1 MQQFDVTAHNY
12 DFVFKDSFSLFKNDI
27 GDFLKVELPGIDS
40 YLETEFAEIETS
52 AERMDLNFKLEDGS
66 ILHLEEEIEVSVD
79 DLIRFASYDLKLY
92 NRYRDRIRTI
102 ILCIKGYPAAE
113 AAFNAGSLGYNTIVV
128 NMSDKDGKEKMKEL
142 REKIEKGKEINYLE
156 LIFLP
161 LMNSDQDMVKR
172 VKETIELEDKL
183 DADQKFKN
191 NLAALTI
198 VLCDK
203 FLSSENMIE
212 LWRDRKMVKFFKYVE
227 EQGKKKGKEEGRI
240 EGKIEGKQE
249 EARLILMR
257 QVKAKFKN
265 ADNEIIDLINEAEL
279 SKIEDLSEKIVTADS
294 KEEIIDFL
302 KH

>member
-40 YLETEFAEIETS
+40 YLETEFSEIETS

-66 ILHLEEEIEVSVD
+66 ILHLEEIEVSVD

-113 AAFNAGSLGYNTIVV
+113 AAFNAGSLGYNTTVV
-128 NMSDKDGKEKMKEL
+128 NMSDKDGKEKMNEL
-142 REKIEKGKEINYLE
+142 REKIEKGEEINYLE

-161 LMNSDQDMVKR
+161 LMNSEQDMVKR

-183 DADQKFKN
+183 DADLPVQ
-191 NLAALTI
+191 
-198 VLCDK
+198 
-203 FLSSENMIE
+203 
-212 LWRDRKMVKFFKYVE
+212 
-227 EQGKKKGKEEGRI
+227 
-240 EGKIEGKQE
+240 
-249 EARLILMR
+249 
-257 QVKAKFKN
+257 
-265 ADNEIIDLINEAEL
+265 
-279 SKIEDLSEKIVTADS
+279 
-294 KEEIIDFL
+294 
-302 KH
+302 

>member
-1 MQQFDVTAHNY
+1 MQQFEVTAHNY

-52 AERMDLNFKLEDGS
+52 SERMDLNFKLEDGS

-92 NRYRDRIRTI
+92 NRYRDMIRTI

-113 AAFNAGSLGYNTIVV
+113 AAFNAGSLGYNTTVV
-128 NMSDKDGKEKMKEL
+128 NMSDKDGKAKMNEL
-142 REKIEKGKEINYLE
+142 REKIEKGEEINYLE

-161 LMNSDQDMVKR
+161 LMNSDQDIVKR

-203 FLSSENMIE
+203 FLSSENIIE

-240 EGKIEGKQE
+240 EGKQE

-257 QVKAKFKN
+257 QVKVKFKN

>member
-12 DFVFKDSFSLFKNDI
+12 NFVFKDSFSLFKNDI

-102 ILCIKGYPAAE
+102 ILCIKGYPASE
-113 AAFNAGSLGYNTIVV
+113 AAFNAGSLGYNTTVV

-227 EQGKKKGKEEGRI
+227 EQGKKKGKD
-240 EGKIEGKQE
+240 EGKQE
-249 EARLILMR
+249 EARMLILR
-257 QVKAKFKN
+257 QIKAKFGDS
-265 ADNEIIDLINEAEL
+265 DNEIIDLINKAEL
-279 SKIEDLSEKIVTADS
+279 SKIEDLSEKIITADS

>member
-27 GDFLKVELPGIDS
+27 GDFLKVELPGIAY
-40 YLETEFAEIETS
+40 YLETEFAEIETN

-113 AAFNAGSLGYNTIVV
+113 AAFNAGSLGYNTTVV

-142 REKIEKGKEINYLE
+142 REKIEKGEEINYLE

-161 LMNSDQDMVKR
+161 LMNSDQDIVKR

-227 EQGKKKGKEEGRI
+227 EQGKND
-240 EGKIEGKQE
+240 
-249 EARLILMR
+249 EARMLMIR
-257 QVKAKFKN
+257 QIKAKFGDP
-265 ADNEIIDLINEAEL
+265 DNEIIDLINKAEL
-279 SKIEDLSEKIVTADS
+279 SKIEDLSEKIITADS

>member
-27 GDFLKVELPGIDS
+27 GDFLKVELPGIVS
-40 YLETEFAEIETS
+40 YLETEFSEIETS
-52 AERMDLNFKLEDGS
+52 TERMDFNFKLEDGS

-113 AAFNAGSLGYNTIVV
+113 AAFNAGSLGYNTTVV

-142 REKIEKGKEINYLE
+142 REKIEKGEEINYLE

-227 EQGKKKGKEEGRI
+227 DQGKN
-240 EGKIEGKQE
+240 E
-249 EARLILMR
+249 EAKMLMLR
-257 QVKAKFKN
+257 QIKAKFGDS
-265 ADNEIIDLINEAEL
+265 DNEIIDLINKAEL
-279 SKIEDLSEKIVTADS
+279 SKIEDLSEKIITADS

>member
-1 MQQFDVTAHNY
+1 MQHFDVTAHNY
-12 DFVFKDSFSLFKNDI
+12 DFVFKDSFNLFKNDI
-27 GDFLKVELPGIDS
+27 ADFLKVEMPGIAS
-40 YLETEFAEIETS
+40 YLETEFTEVETNT
-52 AERMDLNFKLEDGS
+52 ERMDLNFKLEDGS

-102 ILCIKGYPAAE
+102 ILCIKGYPASE
-113 AAFNAGSLGYNTIVV
+113 AAFNAGSLGYNTTVV
-128 NMSDKDGKEKMKEL
+128 NMSDKDGKEKLKEL
-142 REKIEKGKEINYLE
+142 KDKIEKKEKINYLD

-161 LMNSDQDMVKR
+161 LMKSDQKMVKR

-227 EQGKKKGKEEGRI
+227 EQGKKKGKEEG
-240 EGKIEGKQE
+240 KIEGKQE

-257 QVKAKFKN
+257 QIKAKFGDT
-265 ADNEIIDLINEAEL
+265 DNEIIKLINRAEL
-279 SKIEDLSEKIVTADS
+279 SKIEDLSEKIITSDS
-294 KEEIIDFL
+294 TEDIIDFL

>member
-27 GDFLKVELPGIDS
+27 GDFLKVELPGIVS
-40 YLETEFAEIETS
+40 YLETEFSEIETS
-52 AERMDLNFKLEDGS
+52 TERMDFNFKLEDGS

-113 AAFNAGSLGYNTIVV
+113 AAFNAGSLGYNTTVV

-142 REKIEKGKEINYLE
+142 
-156 LIFLP
+156 IFLP
-161 LMNSDQDMVKR
+161 LMNSDQDIVRR

-227 EQGKKKGKEEGRI
+227 DQGKN
-240 EGKIEGKQE
+240 E
-249 EARLILMR
+249 EAKMLMLR
-257 QVKAKFKN
+257 QIKAKFGDS
-265 ADNEIIDLINEAEL
+265 DNEIIDLINKAEL
-279 SKIEDLSEKIVTADS
+279 SKIEDLSEKIITADS